1 MVDLILL
8 DIQLNFLMG
17 KVSGLLSECK
27 EDIYL
32 HKICET
38 AKASIRKYCN
48 QFATYTLELIIRN
61 KIF

>member
-32 HKICET
+32 HKTCET
-38 AKASIRKYCN
+38 AKVSVRKFCN
-48 QFATYTLELIIRN
+48 QFVTYTL
-61 KIF
+61 